1 MPRIDLNI
9 KGNKVDDLF
18 DFVLKLY
25 VLAGDHE
32 QHKQGVDVD
41 VCGVV
46 LAGYELA
53 DGLDVSGVHL
63 QDQQQLPFG
72 DVHFALLD
80 REVAQLAF
88 RAREYLGRD

>member
-9 KGNKVDDLF
+9 KGDKVDDLF
-18 DFVLKLY
+18 DLVLKLY

-32 QHKQGVDVD
+32 QHEQGIDVD

-53 DGLDVSGVHL
+53 DCLDVSSIHL

-72 DVHFALLD
+72 DVHFALLH

-88 RAREYLGRD
+88 RACKDLGRD